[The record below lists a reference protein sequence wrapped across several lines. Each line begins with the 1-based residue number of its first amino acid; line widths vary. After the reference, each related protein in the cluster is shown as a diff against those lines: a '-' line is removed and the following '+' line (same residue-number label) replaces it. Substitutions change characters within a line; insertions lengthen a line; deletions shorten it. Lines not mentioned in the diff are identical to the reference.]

1 MSFANFIGPL
11 RPQRRSGS
19 SEEGMEPSV
28 QPLHHQ
34 NIDLKLHLQY
44 NNIII
49 INNKNKRERLKEIKL
64 KIPIKC

>member
-49 INNKNKRERLKEIKL
+49 VINKK
-64 KIPIKC
+64 